1 MLEKT
6 IIDKINETISQYVNQ
21 DELSENIVI
30 INRLDKKLESLKNQR
45 FNIEKSLEVTRKNL
59 LNLLKSYSE
68 IYEQAQNDYME
79 QQNATKTKLKNI
91 DVEINDVQTKIENK
105 EDKEEILKKY
115 THIDKL
121 TIPIVQEFIDSI
133 FISEVTKD
141 GQRNITINM
150 AI

>member
-1 MLEKT
+1 MEA
-6 IIDKINETISQYVNQ
+6 
-21 DELSENIVI
+21 
-30 INRLDKKLESLKNQR
+30 
-45 FNIEKSLEVTRKNL
+45 TRKNL
-59 LNLLKSYSE
+59 LNLLKSYNDGVVIRE

-79 QQNATKTKLKNI
+79 QQNVTKTKLKNI
-91 DVEINDVQTKIENK
+91 DVEINDVQTKIENQ

-115 THIDKL
+115 TNIDKL

>member
-1 MLEKT
+1 MIK
-6 IIDKINETISQYVNQ
+6 Q
-21 DELSENIVI
+21 
-30 INRLDKKLESLKNQR
+30 
-45 FNIEKSLEVTRKNL
+45 NL
-59 LNLLKSYSE
+59 LNLLKSYNDGVVIRE

-79 QQNATKTKLKNI
+79 QQNVTKTKLKNI
-91 DVEINDVQTKIENK
+91 DVEINDVQTKIENQ